1 MGRYGQREGKDLDV
15 YRVHMR
21 VLAGGKYGHGHG
33 GHGWPAASEDDVD
46 RTVDERI
53 LQDLDREIDGCQC
66 VDVRTYGARAGNG
79 KLGLGLALATNVD
92 VVPARNCMV

>member
-1 MGRYGQREGKDLDV
+1 
-15 YRVHMR
+15 MR

-66 VDVRTYGARAGNG
+66 VDVVVGAGCPDLRRPRWLDLHHPR
-79 KLGLGLALATNVD
+79 LGEEEGIMAAT
-92 VVPARNCMV
+92 PI